1 MKKFFKVFAF
11 AAVAAGAI
19 TACNKE
25 VEISTPVEEQEYV
38 YTFAI
43 GEDAT
48 MTKAVLASDANGK
61 FAQWEDGD
69 QLGSITTKSSGY
81 SNVTPASGG
90 APATFSIYSK
100 GGLTAGNTITVWYP
114 YGGAT
119 QSDATA
125 VSLEIPEEQN
135 HLSDG
140 TFDFDAMPMVAK
152 QITVTDEM
160 ESASNQTPLETI
172 NFANLGSVLNF
183 KVFSTSATYAGE
195 KVKSITFNAKN
206 EAGTADANI
215 GGTFEKNL
223 ATIDPDTESTMTIP
237 SFTAGVSSIVTKP
250 YASASIG
257 TSKATSLD
265 LYMVVAPGTYKGT
278 IVIVTDAA
286 TYTYTLSTAK
296 SLVRSGIKAFGLD
309 LGSAT
314 ATRVANTPIVKGAE
328 WNYTFENNPFS
339 AGSAS
344 LTSGTV
350 TLDWT
355 ASPNPA
361 SYTNDALSFGTNND
375 PAAATLSTSSYTD
388 GVSSVK
394 IAIKG
399 NSKKDVTAAVIVDGT
414 NLKCE
419 GNNTVTQSGNTL
431 TEYEFIASE
440 LLQGTISIV
449 FTNPTG
455 GYQIKSIVINNKS
468 NQSLSFTEDV
478 IEWIIGTDCELNNAK
493 QGQVVSGAKT
503 TVSYESSDNTIA
515 EVDNDGKV
523 TPKKAGSVTITAT
536 AEEDADYYSAS
547 NSYELTITDPNATT
561 ADHNAIITFGT
572 NDVKINSASVTG
584 DDSEGNTWTITT
596 VGTTSFTTNA
606 SYYQVGS
613 GNKPA
618 TSITFTTTL
627 AKNATIKDMSAKFG
641 GFSGTAG
648 TVTLKVGD
656 TTIGSG
662 SLNGSNDVTI
672 NATNKTTVGKV
683 LTVTVTDISK
693 GVKVYFI
700 DVTYNN

>member
-61 FAQWEDGD
+61 FAQWEDDD

-90 APATFSIYSK
+90 TPATFSIYSK

-160 ESASNQTPLETI
+160 ESVSNGSTLTPLETI

-183 KVFSTSATYAGE
+183 KVFSSRASYESE

-237 SFTAGVSSIVTKP
+237 SFTSGVSSIVTKP

-278 IVIVTDAA
+278 IVVVTDAA

-296 SLVRSGIKAFGLD
+296 SLV
-309 LGSAT
+309 
-314 ATRVANTPIVKGAE
+314 
-328 WNYTFENNPFS
+328 
-339 AGSAS
+339 
-344 LTSGTV
+344 
-350 TLDWT
+350 
-355 ASPNPA
+355 
-361 SYTNDALSFGTNND
+361 
-375 PAAATLSTSSYTD
+375 
-388 GVSSVK
+388 
-394 IAIKG
+394 
-399 NSKKDVTAAVIVDGT
+399 
-414 NLKCE
+414 
-419 GNNTVTQSGNTL
+419 
-431 TEYEFIASE
+431 
-440 LLQGTISIV
+440 
-449 FTNPTG
+449 
-455 GYQIKSIVINNKS
+455 
-468 NQSLSFTEDV
+468 
-478 IEWIIGTDCELNNAK
+478 
-493 QGQVVSGAKT
+493 
-503 TVSYESSDNTIA
+503 
-515 EVDNDGKV
+515 
-523 TPKKAGSVTITAT
+523 
-536 AEEDADYYSAS
+536 
-547 NSYELTITDPNATT
+547 
-561 ADHNAIITFGT
+561 
-572 NDVKINSASVTG
+572 
-584 DDSEGNTWTITT
+584 
-596 VGTTSFTTNA
+596 
-606 SYYQVGS
+606 
-613 GNKPA
+613 
-618 TSITFTTTL
+618 
-627 AKNATIKDMSAKFG
+627 
-641 GFSGTAG
+641 
-648 TVTLKVGD
+648 
-656 TTIGSG
+656 
-662 SLNGSNDVTI
+662 
-672 NATNKTTVGKV
+672 
-683 LTVTVTDISK
+683 
-693 GVKVYFI
+693 
-700 DVTYNN
+700 